1 MSIALYRRYRPQ
13 TFQEVIGQE
22 HVTEPLMAA
31 LEAGRTTHAYL
42 FSGPRGCGKTTSARI
57 LARALN
63 CAEYPTDTPCGVCE
77 SCRELSR
84 DGSGSLDVVELDAAS
99 HGGVDDARE
108 LREQAGFAPVRD
120 RFKIFIIDEAHM
132 VSNQGFNALLKLV
145 EEPPPHVK
153 FIFATTEPEKVIGTI
168 RSRTHHYPFRLVP
181 PPVLENYLAQLC
193 AHENITAGH
202 DLLSLVVRAGTGS
215 VRDTLSVLDQIIGG
229 SDGVTLDYESAVAL
243 LGYTSASLLDET
255 VRAISAQDGAALFA
269 VVDAVVR
276 SGHDPRRFVEDLL
289 QRLRDLVIIAL
300 AGESVHDVF
309 VSVPDDQYAL
319 MVQQAQELGARRA
332 SRSADLVNEALS
344 TMAGAT
350 APRLQ
355 LELLC
360 ARLIVAQADA
370 VAPVVPTQPV
380 SSGNVAGGSVSGTA
394 PSGAMG
400 SAPAPASGAGTS
412 ASGVA
417 RPMPNMPN
425 MPSVPNVPSMP
436 GAPNIGASAQVPSP
450 APSVSQTAAE
460 PAHKPVVDPRR
471 QPMPSFAAVEKPA
484 AQPATNAEST
494 ANTESATGA
503 IAAPQAKSAS
513 ETAQTPKPTTA
524 APVPENSPAAAPR
537 ELSDLERIQAKWTA
551 IIAKTSENPEA
562 AQVLATSTGA
572 VSFENNVIVVGFV
585 DDESARVFNFSH
597 PTIFALAHA
606 VFDETGLKTR
616 CEGRFVPPDKLAN
629 PPAGDD
635 GVHNTAA
642 DSVAWDADFRK
653 TNGTPASAD
662 SGERPP
668 KVEAPQGTSGNETS
682 GAKNTP
688 AEHASTSSDAR
699 TIATPA
705 VRSGAMPAAQMPT
718 AEPTAGGSTA
728 TSSPREPI
736 TSEYLREPDEF
747 EDDTYEYPAN
757 DPAYDP
763 SCDVAQAE
771 GNDDATA
778 DPAGVLAP
786 LVDGIA
792 IPEVRV
798 GADSELGE
806 VADHEEPAL
815 ALEVEG
821 VSAPV
826 SNESR
831 RASVPERT
839 SSSPQEMPQV
849 NEQAVT
855 PVAKPQ
861 ETPQASPNVPFYA
874 QNMPAPPPLKP
885 SFARETEPERLAFQ
899 SSHFASEASVE
910 RENTAQSI
918 ENPMPAKPESDWDEV
933 SLDDPEISQSN
944 LVGIN
949 VVLDKFDAKVIE
961 EISHEAGA

>member
-1 MSIALYRRYRPQ
+1 MYRRYRPQ

-193 AHENITAGH
+193 AQENISAGH

-229 SDGVTLDYESAVAL
+229 SDGVTLDYDSAVAL
-243 LGYTSASLLDET
+243 LGYTSASLLDDT
-255 VRAISAQDGAALFA
+255 IQAISAQDGAALFG

-370 VAPVVPTQPV
+370 VVPAVPATPV
-380 SSGNVAGGSVSGTA
+380 SSGNVSGGTVSG
-394 PSGAMG
+394 
-400 SAPAPASGAGTS
+400 
-412 ASGVA
+412 
-417 RPMPNMPN
+417 
-425 MPSVPNVPSMP
+425 
-436 GAPNIGASAQVPSP
+436 GAPVAAAKLAVSQPFAQKEPSYGQGS
-450 APSVSQTAAE
+450 SVSQTPAE
-460 PAHKPVVDPRR
+460 SAHKPVVDPRR
-471 QPMPSFAAVEKPA
+471 QPMPSFAAVEVPA
-484 AQPATNAEST
+484 ASAGVKPDAEPSSAPTPNPAVRPAPAPDNSVT
-494 ANTESATGA
+494 A
-503 IAAPQAKSAS
+503 P
-513 ETAQTPKPTTA
+513 
-524 APVPENSPAAAPR
+524 PR
-537 ELSDLERIQAKWTA
+537 ELTDLERIEEKWNA

-562 AQVLATSTGA
+562 AKVLATSTGV
-572 VSFENNVIVVGFV
+572 VSFENNIIVIGFV

-606 VFDETGLKTR
+606 VYDETGLKTR
-616 CEGRFVPPDKLAN
+616 CEGCFVPPEKL
-629 PPAGDD
+629 
-635 GVHNTAA
+635 T
-642 DSVAWDADFRK
+642 SDAE
-653 TNGTPASAD
+653 SA
-662 SGERPP
+662 SGELGRSESGEHPP
-668 KVEAPQGTSGNETS
+668 KDEAPQ
-682 GAKNTP
+682 
-688 AEHASTSSDAR
+688 AS
-699 TIATPA
+699 
-705 VRSGAMPAAQMPT
+705 
-718 AEPTAGGSTA
+718 EAGGAAIT
-728 TSSPREPI
+728 PYEP
-736 TSEYLREPDEF
+736 YEPDEL
-747 EDDTYEYPAN
+747 EEYDEPEQ
-757 DPAYDP
+757 DPAYD
-763 SCDVAQAE
+763 SFQA
-771 GNDDATA
+771 DAPDEVNA

-786 LVDGIA
+786 LVDGIT

-798 GADSELGE
+798 GVDPELGDTQ
-806 VADHEEPAL
+806 AQEEPAL
-815 ALEVEG
+815 ALNG
-821 VSAPV
+821 VDTVDSAD
-826 SNESR
+826 S
-831 RASVPERT
+831 
-839 SSSPQEMPQV
+839 
-849 NEQAVT
+849 
-855 PVAKPQ
+855 
-861 ETPQASPNVPFYA
+861 TPQASTQPAPPPQAMPPANPNVPFYA
-874 QNMPAPPPLKP
+874 QNMPAPPPLTP
-885 SFARETEPERLAFQ
+885 SFARDSEPEKPAFH
-899 SSHFASEASVE
+899 SSHYGNDASVRTE
-910 RENTAQSI
+910 ARTQAHTGKSAQDT
-918 ENPMPAKPESDWDEV
+918 PAHMPVKPESEWDEV